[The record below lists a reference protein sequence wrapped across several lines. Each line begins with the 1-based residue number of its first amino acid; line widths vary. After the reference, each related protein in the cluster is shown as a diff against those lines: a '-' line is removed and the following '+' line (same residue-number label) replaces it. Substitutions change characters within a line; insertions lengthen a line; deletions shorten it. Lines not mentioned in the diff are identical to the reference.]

1 MASAGACLV
10 SYLAHLDGVTSLAF
24 SLAPTS
30 AEQGVA
36 LASVSHDTSLRIWNL
51 QVDHTGAG
59 KSSLTCVQEASTHRV
74 KGAEGV
80 LGVAF
85 AHTGKAVV
93 TAGADGTARVW
104 EQ

>member
-1 MASAGACLV
+1 MWKLHIDRS
-10 SYLAHLDGVTSLAF
+10 
-24 SLAPTS
+24 
-30 AEQGVA
+30 
-36 LASVSHDTSLRIWNL
+36 
-51 QVDHTGAG
+51 GAG
-59 KSSLTCVQEASTHRV
+59 KSTLTCVQEASTHRV

-85 AHTGKAVV
+85 AQHVTALV